1 MGKNKLNLESQNY
14 KVLLTTSGIGSR
26 LGQITDYTNKSLAP
40 LGGKLAI
47 QFIIECYPMVTTFVV
62 TLGHYGEH
70 VREFLEIA
78 YPEKN
83 FEFVD
88 IKKFKGPGSSLAHS
102 MLQAKPN
109 LQAPFIYHACDTIL
123 IGEEIPEPEFNW
135 CGGVKN
141 ADTTNYTSFDVAG
154 NIIKRYHEKGMI
166 NSDYAHIGL
175 IGINNYLE
183 FWAALESTI
192 KKDTSNVSLNDVS
205 AIKLLISQG
214 INFNYREFPSWIDIG
229 STKNLNLAKIK
240 FNNEVSTLE
249 KNNESVAFV
258 GNSVVKFF
266 ADENIVKERVIR
278 SNFLENLIP
287 KIEQKSKYFYR
298 YEYINAEIASSIND
312 NDTFSK
318 ILHWANS
325 HLWVKN
331 EKHYPDQFY
340 NTCKNFYIE
349 KTLQRLS
356 NFYVSRDITDKSE
369 VINGVSIP
377 KTLDLIKAAEKILLE
392 DLRETGFHGDFILD
406 NILITAD
413 SFKLIDWRQNF
424 GGNYQYGDMY
434 YDLSKLKHSLFINHT
449 IINQNLYFIRQEKN
463 EIKCGVL
470 RRDISVLMEKELN
483 EFITLQKMSLKKL
496 NTLTSII
503 WLNMAAL
510 HHHPFDEF
518 LYYYGKLHLWRSLNE
533 F

>member
-1 MGKNKLNLESQNY
+1 MVKNQLILEAQKY

-40 LGGKLAI
+40 LGDKLAI
-47 QFIIECYPMVTTFVV
+47 QFIIECYPRVTTFVV
-62 TLGHYGEH
+62 TLGHHGEH

-83 FEFVD
+83 FEFINV
-88 IKKFKGPGSSLAHS
+88 KKFKGPGSSLAHS
-102 MLQAKPN
+102 MLQAKLK

-123 IGEEIPEPEFNW
+123 IDEEIPEPEFNW

-141 ADTTNYTSFDVAG
+141 SDTTNYTSFDTSG

-166 NSDYAHIGL
+166 NSDYSHIGL
-175 IGINNYLE
+175 IGINDYSE
-183 FWAALESTI
+183 FWEALESTV
-192 KKDTSNVSLNDVS
+192 KNDPSNVSLNDVS

-214 INFNYREFPSWIDIG
+214 INFNYIEFPSWIDIG

-240 FNNEVSTLE
+240 FNNNNSTLE

-258 GNSVVKFF
+258 DNSVVKFF

-298 YEYINAEIASSIND
+298 YEYINGQMASTIND
-312 NDTFSK
+312 HETFSK
-318 ILHWANS
+318 ILYWANS
-325 HLWVKN
+325 HLWIKN
-331 EKHYPDQFY
+331 EQHNPDKFY
-340 NTCKNFYIE
+340 NICKNFYIN
-349 KTLQRLS
+349 KTLQRLG
-356 NFYVSRDITDKSE
+356 NFYSTRNITDKPE
-369 VINGVSIP
+369 VINGVSIS
-377 KTLDLIKAAEKILLE
+377 KTLDLINAAEKILLE
-392 DLRETGFHGDFILD
+392 DSRETGFHGDFILD

-434 YDLSKLKHSLFINHT
+434 YDLSKLNHSLYINHK
-449 IINQNLYFIRQEKN
+449 IINQDLYFIRQEKN
-463 EIKCGVL
+463 EIQCGIL
-470 RRDISVLMEKELN
+470 RRDISVVMEKKLN

-496 NTLTSII
+496 NILTSMI